1 MNRFHHR
8 GAGGK
13 PALSAAV
20 QQNTR
25 GAKRA
30 RSIHKAGV
38 FRRLLINFLSI
49 GLVPITVL
57 AILAI
62 VYSTRVSLT
71 NIKTGLLADTELAG
85 SLLDAELQKYQTGI
99 EQFRADNE
107 LIAFLKTEN
116 PSAEQITQLNQK
128 LYLIMA
134 GRTDQL
140 RMHVANA
147 AGEIILSTGGV
158 PREYQYQ
165 TQNWGVFRAMRASNA
180 PIHYAGSYTLGDRAR
195 DTGITVCA
203 KVLEQGETVGF
214 LLLDIP
220 KAAIESVLSSANAKF
235 AVRYLVFDANDF
247 LIYNDVLADQGVFLQ
262 PERRAILQDA
272 AGGVA
277 SYEIDGERMMISAFP
292 LSSGETVAA
301 SVSVDLMVNSANRL
315 TVLVIAMVALIA
327 VFLVWQSR
335 KMAERIVK
343 PIETICEAMSVIERG
358 DWERQVTVD
367 SDDEFATMAHGINH
381 MVAQLNEQFRTNLE
395 RQDRLRLAEYKN
407 LQAQISPHFLS
418 NTLECIK
425 WLARLGQYDEIQTIV
440 EKLGV
445 LLKSGMVFKKEMIA
459 FGDELS
465 VVESYLTIQKIRYRD
480 KFSMLMSVP
489 DELLDCLVP
498 NLVIQPIVENAI
510 VHGVEKKRGHITLAI
525 RAEHVC
531 DMLVVTI
538 MDDGAGIPAERL
550 ERILS
555 DELEQ
560 GDRESIGLKNVHNR
574 LKLYF
579 GEPYGIRIESARGKG
594 TTVTVHMP
602 YRRAPESPG

>member
-1 MNRFHHR
+1 MNRLPDR
-8 GAGGK
+8 GDAQNAGRAEIK
-13 PALSAAV
+13 
-20 QQNTR
+20 QNTR
-25 GAKRA
+25 DAENR
-30 RSIHKAGV
+30 RPVHRAGV
-38 FRRLLINFLSI
+38 FRRLLVNFLSI

-85 SLLDAELQKYQTGI
+85 SLLDAELQKYQTSI
-99 EQFRADNE
+99 DQFCADNE
-107 LIAFLKTEN
+107 LAAFLKTAN

-134 GRTDQL
+134 GHTDQL

-147 AGEIILSTGGV
+147 SGKIVLSTGGV

-165 TQNWGVFRAMRASNA
+165 TQNWGVFRAMRASA
-180 PIHYAGSYTLGDRAR
+180 HPIRYAGSYTLEDRTR

-203 KVLEQGETVGF
+203 QVTSKGETIGF

-220 KAAIESVLSSANAKF
+220 KAAIERVLSGANAKF
-235 AVRYLVFDANDF
+235 AVSYLVFDANDF
-247 LIYNDVLADQGVFLQ
+247 LICNDVLADQGVFLQ
-262 PERRAILQDA
+262 PEHRAVLQKA
-272 AGGVA
+272 AGGAA
-277 SYEIDGERMMISAFP
+277 SYEIDGERRMISAFTLP
-292 LSSGETVAA
+292 SGETVAA
-301 SVSVDLMVNSANRL
+301 SVSVDLMVQSANRL
-315 TVLVIAMVALIA
+315 TILVVALVALIA
-327 VFLVWQSR
+327 VFLIWQSR
-335 KMAERIVK
+335 STAARIVK
-343 PIETICEAMSVIERG
+343 PIETICEAMGEIERG
-358 DWERQVTVD
+358 DWERQVVVD
-367 SDDEFATMAHGINH
+367 SDDEFATMAHGLNH

-480 KFSMLMSVP
+480 KFSVLLSVP
-489 DELLDCLVP
+489 EDLLFCLVP

-510 VHGVEKKRGHITLAI
+510 VHGVEKKTGHISLAI

-550 ERILS
+550 ERILG
-555 DELEQ
+555 DGLEE

-579 GEPYGIRIESARGKG
+579 GEPYGIQIESTCGKG

-602 YRRAPESPG
+602 YTRVSTEQD

>member
-1 MNRFHHR
+1 MNRLPNRGDAQIADRAETQQHTRDAEKTRPVHR
-8 GAGGK
+8 
-13 PALSAAV
+13 
-20 QQNTR
+20 
-25 GAKRA
+25 
-30 RSIHKAGV
+30 AGV
-38 FRRLLINFLSI
+38 FRRLLVNFLSI

-71 NIKTGLLADTELAG
+71 NIKTGLLSDTELAG
-85 SLLDAELQKYQTGI
+85 TLLDAELQKYQTSI
-99 EQFRADNE
+99 EQFCADNE
-107 LIAFLKTEN
+107 LAAFLKTAN

-134 GRTDQL
+134 GHTDQL

-147 AGEIILSTGGV
+147 AGEIVLSTGGV
-158 PREYQYQ
+158 PREYQYK
-165 TQNWGVFRAMRASNA
+165 TQNWGVFRAMRASA
-180 PIHYAGSYTLGDRAR
+180 DPIRYADSYTLEDRTR

-203 KVLEQGETVGF
+203 QVTSGGETIGF

-220 KAAIESVLSSANAKF
+220 KAAIERVLSGANAKF
-235 AVRYLVFDANDF
+235 AVSYLVFDANDF
-247 LIYNDVLADQGVFLQ
+247 LICNDVLADQGVFLQ
-262 PERRAILQDA
+262 PEHRAVLQKA

-277 SYEIDGERMMISAFP
+277 SYAIDGERRMISAFTLP
-292 LSSGETVAA
+292 SGETVAA
-301 SVSVDLMVNSANRL
+301 SVSVDLMVQSANRL
-315 TVLVIAMVALIA
+315 AILVVALVILIA
-327 VFLVWQSR
+327 VFLIWQSR
-335 KMAERIVK
+335 SMAARIVK
-343 PIETICEAMSVIERG
+343 PIETICEAMGEIERG
-358 DWERQVTVD
+358 DWERQVVVD
-367 SDDEFATMAHGINH
+367 SGDEFATMAHGLNH

-425 WLARLGQYDEIQTIV
+425 WLARLGQYEEIQTIV

-480 KFSMLMSVP
+480 KFSVLLSVP
-489 DELLDCLVP
+489 EDLLSCLVP

-510 VHGVEKKRGHITLAI
+510 VHGVEKKTGHISLAI

-550 ERILS
+550 ERILG
-555 DELEQ
+555 DGLEE

-579 GEPYGIRIESARGKG
+579 GEPYGIRIESTRGKG

-602 YRRAPESPG
+602 YRRMPEEQE